1 MQRKLS
7 VVIPVY
13 NGEKF
18 IGRALESV
26 FSQTVPPDE
35 IIVVNDGSR
44 DGTAQKLAE
53 FGDRIQVISIPNGG
67 VANARNVGLKACT
80 GDLIALLDADDIW
93 YPDKLEKQ
101 LAVMQRYPAIG
112 FCCCNYRVLDQSRGE
127 MVGHFSSFSR
137 DPDYNF
143 DAPLK
148 QPALELLIRSN
159 FVGTCSNVM
168 FRRALIDQVGDF
180 KRELKQAEDYELWIR
195 FSMVTNF
202 VLMSDQLL
210 EKVTHDTN
218 LTNDFYETMRFHE
231 QVLLTIRN
239 DVLSAGTGLVGLER
253 KFREAL
259 ADTRYRIGNGAY
271 EARQILRAFGYYFRG
286 LVTIWTFRN
295 VGAFLYHFSRKLI
308 RTVSFGLVRNRA

>member
-112 FCCCNYRVLDQSRGE
+112 FC
-127 MVGHFSSFSR
+127 
-137 DPDYNF
+137 
-143 DAPLK
+143 
-148 QPALELLIRSN
+148 
-159 FVGTCSNVM
+159 
-168 FRRALIDQVGDF
+168 
-180 KRELKQAEDYELWIR
+180 
-195 FSMVTNF
+195 
-202 VLMSDQLL
+202 
-210 EKVTHDTN
+210 
-218 LTNDFYETMRFHE
+218 
-231 QVLLTIRN
+231 
-239 DVLSAGTGLVGLER
+239 
-253 KFREAL
+253 
-259 ADTRYRIGNGAY
+259 
-271 EARQILRAFGYYFRG
+271 
-286 LVTIWTFRN
+286 
-295 VGAFLYHFSRKLI
+295 
-308 RTVSFGLVRNRA
+308 